1 MLKTDLNDT
10 ETALI
15 LLFRRLNTF
24 EQNIILKLAKRYIAN
39 SLSIPVQNISV
50 IGDILKI
57 KL

>member
-50 IGDILKI
+50 IGDMLKI

>member
-24 EQNIILKLAKRYIAN
+24 EQNIILKLVKRYIAN

-50 IGDILKI
+50 IGDMLKI